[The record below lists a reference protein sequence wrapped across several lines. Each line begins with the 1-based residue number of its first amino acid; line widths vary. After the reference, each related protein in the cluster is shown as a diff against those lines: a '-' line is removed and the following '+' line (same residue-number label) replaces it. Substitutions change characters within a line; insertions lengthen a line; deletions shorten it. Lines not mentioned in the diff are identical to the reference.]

1 LLRVLGRHR
10 APIATLARNYLFLF
24 VKAVPPLATA
34 AVLWLAFRE
43 SDMQSGSSYFDG
55 VWSFMSTFLF
65 ALFCVAVVWQSLID
79 QRLRC
84 LCCLRRLSMPLSH
97 GVIGSILFA
106 LPGTE
111 YICAYGH
118 GTLYVPAP
126 TSEGLCEPR
135 WHPPASAWAEL
146 LGSSATPP
154 G

>member
-1 LLRVLGRHR
+1 
-10 APIATLARNYLFLF
+10 LARNYLFLF

-34 AVLWLAFRE
+34 GVLWLAFRE
-43 SDMQSGSSYFDG
+43 SDMQSGTGYFGG
-55 VWSFMSTFLF
+55 VWSFLSTFLF

-126 TSEGLCEPR
+126 TSEGLRESR
-135 WHPPASAWAEL
+135 WHPPAGAWAEL
-146 LGSSATPP
+146 LGSSATPQ